1 MSNTKI
7 LFIAYQ
13 FPPRG
18 GPGVQRSKRFVQH
31 LPEFGVDPIVLTV
44 EPEEYAKAGELMDP
58 TLLKDIP
65 ASTRIIRTK
74 SYIPFTFIRILTK
87 LRIFRLVWYFGYPW
101 FYERMARW
109 PKEVFPQASS
119 IIEQEKISVV
129 YTSSGPFC
137 SLFLGRKLQEKTGV
151 KWIADLRDPFTDAYA
166 WLFPSKFHWLFAR
179 KMEASLLAKADILI
193 VNTNEV
199 KKLFLKRGI
208 GTEDSIRVIT
218 NGY

>member
-1 MSNTKI
+1 MNNTKI

-44 EPEEYAKAGELMDP
+44 DPEEYTKAGELMDP

-74 SYIPFTFIRILTK
+74 SYIPFKFIRFTTR
-87 LRIFRLVWYFGYPW
+87 LRIFRLFWYFCYPW

-109 PKEVFPQASS
+109 PKQVFPQASS
-119 IIEQEKISVV
+119 IIEQEKIRVV
-129 YTSSGPFC
+129 YTTSGPFC
-137 SLFLGRKLQEKTGV
+137 ALFL
-151 KWIADLRDPFTDAYA
+151 
-166 WLFPSKFHWLFAR
+166 
-179 KMEASLLAKADILI
+179 AKE
-193 VNTNEV
+193 N
-199 KKLFLKRGI
+199 RC
-208 GTEDSIRVIT
+208 
-218 NGY
+218 